1 MTANHPQERGHL
13 PYLQDLVTAISAP
26 TMALSNPDGQLPG
39 SGASGCYLAD
49 RRAVSRL
56 VVTVNGREPG
66 SLQGQ
71 PVGATRARFVSVARN
86 LGDLGP
92 DPSVLVERDRTVSGT
107 GIRELITVVSHARD
121 PVDCTLA
128 VTLASD
134 LADIHAVKAGTP
146 TAPLPGDVRSGGAR
160 WTGPDGT
167 TVVATLTPAA
177 DTVISDGSFEWAASI
192 APQGSWSATID
203 VTIVDDP
210 LPAVIL
216 PASRSVRSPDVQ
228 AGDHRMPALVAQ
240 SVADLNALLVADPLA
255 PADNLLA
262 AGAPWYLTM
271 FGRDSIWA
279 ARMLL
284 PLGTDVAA
292 GTLRSLARRQGKRH
306 DPEAAEAPGKI
317 LHEVRRAAV
326 DHGAWARSGRHLAL
340 PPLYYG
346 SVDATPLWIS
356 LLHDAWRWGM
366 PDAEVAQLI
375 PQLEVALGWLRDD
388 AVGESGFVQY
398 VDESGHGL
406 ANQGWKDS
414 VDAVQFSDGTL
425 AKPPIALCEAQGY
438 AHAAALDGADV
449 LDAFDRPGGEF
460 WRDWAGQLHAR
471 FRDRFWVDDLA
482 GGYPAIALDG
492 SGRPVDTVTSNIGH
506 LLGTGLLD
514 ADEVDQ
520 VVQRLAAPDMD
531 CGFGLRTMSS
541 LARGFN
547 PLSYHC
553 GSVWAHDTAI
563 AIHGLAGVGSEAA
576 RSAVASLV
584 RGLLA
589 VAPAFGFRLPELH
602 GGEATQDGGVPLP
615 YPAACRPQA
624 WSAAAAVAILSAVLG
639 LDADA
644 PNGKL
649 VLHPLRPS
657 PVGELTVRGLQVGGA
672 PLDVQLNAAGE
683 LSVLSAPAGLRVD
696 LAVDP

>member
-1 MTANHPQERGHL
+1 MTANRPPQRGYL
-13 PYLQDLVTAISAP
+13 PYLQDLVTAVSAP
-26 TMALSNPDGQLPG
+26 AMALSRADGQLPG
-39 SGASGCYLAD
+39 PGASGLYLAD
-49 RRAVSRL
+49 RRAVSQL
-56 VVTVNGREPG
+56 IVTVEGREPEP
-66 SLQGQ
+66 LQGQ
-71 PVGATRARFVSVARN
+71 PVGAMAASFVSVARN
-86 LGDLGP
+86 LGDPGP
-92 DPSVLVERDRTVSGT
+92 DPTVLVERDRSVSGR
-107 GIRELITVVSHARD
+107 GVREVITLVSHARD
-121 PVDCTLA
+121 RLTCTLA
-128 VTLASD
+128 VALASD

-146 TAPLPGDVRSGGAR
+146 TAPLQGDVRSGGAR

-177 DTVISDGSFEWAASI
+177 DTVTSDGSFEWAVSI
-192 APQGSWSATID
+192 ATGSWSATMD
-203 VTIVDDP
+203 VTVVDDP
-210 LPAVIL
+210 VPAVIL

-240 SVADLNALLVADPLA
+240 SIADLNALLVADPLD
-255 PADNLLA
+255 PADHLLA

-284 PLGTDVAA
+284 PVSTDVAA

-326 DHGAWARSGRHLAL
+326 DHGAWTRSGRHLAL

-366 PDAEVAQLI
+366 PESEVAQLT
-375 PQLEVALGWLRDD
+375 PQLEAALGWLRDH
-388 AVGESGFVQY
+388 AVNGSGFVQY
-398 VDESGHGL
+398 VDESEHGL

-438 AHAAALDGADV
+438 AHAAALHGADV
-449 LDAFDRPGGEF
+449 LDAFDRPGGAF
-460 WRDWAGQLHAR
+460 WRDWAAQLRAR

-482 GGYPAIALDG
+482 GGYPAMALDG

-514 ADEVDQ
+514 ADEADQ

-531 CGFGLRTMSS
+531 CGYGLRTMSS

-563 AIHGLAGVGSEAA
+563 AIHGLARVGSEAA
-576 RSAVASLV
+576 QSVVASLV
-584 RGLLA
+584 RGLLT

-602 GGEATQDGGVPLP
+602 GGEAAQDGGVPLP

-639 LDADA
+639 LDADV

-649 VLHPLRPS
+649 ALHPLRPS

-672 PLDVQLNAAGE
+672 PLDVQLSAAGDIQA
-683 LSVLSAPAGLRVD
+683 SAALPGLKI
-696 LAVDP
+696 AVG